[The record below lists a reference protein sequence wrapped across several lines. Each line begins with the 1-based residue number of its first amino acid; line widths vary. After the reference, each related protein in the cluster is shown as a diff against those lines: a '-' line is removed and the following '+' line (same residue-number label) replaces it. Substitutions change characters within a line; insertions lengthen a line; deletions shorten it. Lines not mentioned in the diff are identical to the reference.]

1 MSLEK
6 SARNT
11 DSPSVAVSVVIPAY
25 NAAPFI
31 AQTIESV
38 FGQTFRNFEVIV
50 VNDGSPDTAELER
63 ELQPYMDRIRYRT
76 QPNAGPSSARNLG
89 IREARGE
96 FVAFLDSDDAWLPD
110 YLATQMKIL
119 TADPSIDL
127 LYLERRS
134 YRRRAVC
141 RTRSDEHGA
150 VTRCNHVRA
159 CGLCRMHRPHI
170 LRRRP
175 AADGDRRR
183 RLRRAIPAV
192 RGFPSV
198 VAPVFS
204 RSANRVSPRCA
215 GAASPAGR
223 KSVP

>member
-1 MSLEK
+1 MNIAQLLSALPSGGTDVQSLTGYDEHGMSLEK

-11 DSPSVAVSVVIPAY
+11 DPPSVAVSVIIPAY

-38 FGQTFRNFEVIV
+38 LGQTFRNFEVIV

-63 ELQPYMDRIRYRT
+63 ELQSYMDRIRYQT

-119 TADPSIDL
+119 IADPSIDL
-127 LYLERRS
+127 LYS
-134 YRRRAVC
+134 NGV
-141 RTRSDEHGA
+141 
-150 VTRCNHVRA
+150 V
-159 CGLCRMHRPHI
+159 I
-170 LRRRP
+170 
-175 AADGDRRR
+175 GDV
-183 RLRRAIPAV
+183 PY
-192 RGFPSV
+192 
-198 VAPVFS
+198 
-204 RSANRVSPRCA
+204 
-215 GAASPAGR
+215 AGR
-223 KSVP
+223 DLTNAPSSHPASSSGGRW